1 CQDGALFAEAAVASD
16 PWETFAPW
24 RDALAA
30 GEMVCISDVAAEPD
44 LAADLSAGSDL
55 SSRSDLSAPA
65 QRPSTLVVEGGTL
78 AILDVGA
85 EPLSIGIALA
95 WPEPLAVGPRRA
107 HWVRRAGAAA
117 GSAIERIRLVESI
130 AALRT
135 QVRVLVDA
143 GATLAREGDLHG
155 ALEGI

>member
-1 CQDGALFAEAAVASD
+1 
-16 PWETFAPW
+16 
-24 RDALAA
+24 
-30 GEMVCISDVAAEPD
+30 
-44 LAADLSAGSDL
+44 
-55 SSRSDLSAPA
+55 
-65 QRPSTLVVEGGTL
+65 
-78 AILDVGA
+78 
-85 EPLSIGIALA
+85 PLSIGIALA

-143 GATLAREGDLHG
+143 GATLAREGDLPG
-155 ALEGI
+155 ALEGIVHLLRDRRVYRVCSPLVVDEEKNVLRCATMPGYADSFRDLPLPLDGTSVTATTARERRSVEVPDVSKWPGYVSGATDIRSE